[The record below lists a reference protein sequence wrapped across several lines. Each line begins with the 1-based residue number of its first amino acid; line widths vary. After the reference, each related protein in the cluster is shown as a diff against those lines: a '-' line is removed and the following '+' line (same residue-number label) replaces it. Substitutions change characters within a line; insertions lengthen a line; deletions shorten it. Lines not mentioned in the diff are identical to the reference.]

1 MDSIADKITKA
12 LVASIDGRGH
22 GPVLPLT
29 MMVSVRSKYGRHRLV
44 VLVEHL
50 AVVLQ
55 ARLRHNSSSRFN
67 DDTGT
72 NSIMCQPASVGTRHR
87 GVDAWHQDAA
97 RTRRRSG
104 RTRGQSCAR
113 QRRQG

>member
-1 MDSIADKITKA
+1 MRQRMDSIADKITKA

-50 AVVLQ
+50 AVVLR
-55 ARLRHNSSSRFN
+55 ARLRRNNGSRFN
-67 DDTGT
+67 DNTSM
-72 NSIMCQPASVGTRHR
+72 NVIVRQPVSAETRHR
-87 GVDAWHQDAA
+87 DMDARHKDKEAF
-97 RTRRRSG
+97 G
-104 RTRGQSCAR
+104 
-113 QRRQG
+113 